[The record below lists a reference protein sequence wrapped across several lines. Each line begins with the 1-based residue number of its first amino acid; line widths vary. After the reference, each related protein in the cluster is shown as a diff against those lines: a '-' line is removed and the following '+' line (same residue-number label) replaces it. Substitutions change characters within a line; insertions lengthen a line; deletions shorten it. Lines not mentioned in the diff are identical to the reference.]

1 MQNISEKENKAV
13 TIWLFTLI
21 VLIMIMVVF
30 GGYVRLTRSGLSLV
44 EWHPISGVIP
54 PITDAEWEVEF
65 GKYKETP
72 EFQIINAGMDVE
84 GFKEIFYLEYI
95 HRVIA
100 RLVGLV
106 VALPLFYFWWK
117 KIIPWRESG
126 VYVLIALLF
135 LFQAFL
141 GWYMVSSGLVDHP
154 EVSHLRLTFHLLTA
168 LLLLGITTWAAFDHM
183 YRFPAIEKK
192 ALKSKTFIWSVVLM
206 GTLVFQIMY
215 GGFMAGL
222 KAGHVSST
230 YPLIYGKWIPSGMLS
245 AAEPWW
251 SNLWNTPLTVHFTHR
266 WFAIIVLAVSF
277 WLYWSTRHTPHSKKL
292 HKGIFW
298 MLILT
303 LVQIT
308 LGVITIWYHVPIFW
322 ASLHQATALSLFTV
336 TIFIN
341 YQVVHEPV
349 PDPVVQDAGEQV
361 TA

>member
-1 MQNISEKENKAV
+1 MQNISEKDNKKV

-21 VLIMIMVVF
+21 ILVMVMVVF

-72 EFQIINAGMDVE
+72 EFQIINASMDVD

-95 HRVIA
+95 HRLIA
-100 RLVGLV
+100 RIVGFI

-126 VYVLIALLF
+126 LYVLVGLLF

-168 LLLLGITTWAAFDHM
+168 LLLLGLLVWMALDHL
-183 YRFPAIEKK
+183 YHFPKIEKEEY
-192 ALKSKTFIWSVVLM
+192 KSKPFKWSVVLM
-206 GTLVFQIMY
+206 SVLIFQIMY

-222 KAGHVSST
+222 KAGRVSST
-230 YPLIYGKWIPSGMLS
+230 YPLIYGKWIPTGMFS
-245 AAEPWW
+245 ALEPWW
-251 SNLWNTPLTVHFTHR
+251 SNLYNTPLTVHFTHR
-266 WFAIIVLAVSF
+266 WFAIVVLAVSF
-277 WLYWSTRHTPHSKKL
+277 WLYWITRHMAHSKRV
-292 HKGIFW
+292 HKGILW
-298 MLILT
+298 MFILT

-322 ASLHQATALSLFTV
+322 ASLHQATALALFIT
-336 TIFIN
+336 TIVIS
-341 YQVVHEPV
+341 YQIIHEPV
-349 PDPVVQDAGEQV
+349 PAPIVEQIKKKII
-361 TA
+361 A